1 MIPGRI
7 DQSYELDFFQS
18 ICWRTHV
25 SHLSSLTFILNLEVC
40 NEEPLQRMKEGLLT
54 VVSICLTGNRCSWQR
69 QLFLKCLLFL
79 FSGLMYNV
87 RRLLIFWS
95 GTILS
100 MNPFFSLFMGAN
112 PDTFSQC
119 YQFKSNFHS
128 YYFKI
133 KNNPRKHY

>member
-1 MIPGRI
+1 MLSGKR
-7 DQSYELDFFQS
+7 DQSYKLDFFKS

-25 SHLSSLTFILNLEVC
+25 YHLSCLTFILNLEVC
-40 NEEPLQRMKEGLLT
+40 NDEPLHRMKGLQT
-54 VVSICLTGNRCSWQR
+54 VVNICLTGNRCSWQR

-79 FSGLMYNV
+79 FSGLMYKG

-95 GTILS
+95 DAILS
-100 MNPFFSLFMGAN
+100 MNPFFSLFTGAN
-112 PDTFSQC
+112 PDTFPQC

-133 KNNPRKHY
+133 KNNTRKHY